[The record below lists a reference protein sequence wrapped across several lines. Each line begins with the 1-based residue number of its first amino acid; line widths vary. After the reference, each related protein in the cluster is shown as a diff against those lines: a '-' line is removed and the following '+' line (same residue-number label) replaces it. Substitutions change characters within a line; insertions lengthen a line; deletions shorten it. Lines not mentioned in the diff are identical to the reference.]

1 MISFTVYGEPKGK
14 GRPRFRRMGNFVQT
28 YSSEVTIN
36 YENLVK
42 MSFIENCQERYLDS
56 QPLDVDIVIYQSIP
70 SSTSKKKQKEMEE
83 GNLRPTKK
91 PDCDNII
98 KAILDGLNKV
108 AYKDDTQIVKL
119 SCEKFYSN
127 EPRVEILIKEL
138 ER

>member
-42 MSFIENCQERYLDS
+42 MSFVESCQERYLDS
-56 QPLDVDIVIYQSIP
+56 QPLEVDIVIYQSIP

-91 PDCDNII
+91 PDCDNVI

>member
-1 MISFTVYGEPKGK
+1 MVKFTVYGEPKGK

-28 YSSEVTIN
+28 YSSDVTIN

-42 MSFIENCQERYLDS
+42 IIFLENCEERFLDS
-56 QPLDVDIVIYQSIP
+56 QPLEMNIIIYQSIP
-70 SSTSKKKQKEMEE
+70 SSTSKKKQKQMRD
-83 GNLRPTKK
+83 GIIRPTKK

-119 SCEKFYSN
+119 FCEKFYSD